1 MKQFI
6 EDSTVSLK
14 IDGVVSEMYPNLDK
28 QQVKEVSH
36 FVFHRM
42 NIIPLYD
49 QAKELIKEYVDEE
62 LVRNILTVTPK
73 R

>member
-6 EDSTVSLK
+6 EESTVSLK

-42 NIIPLYD
+42 NMIPVYD

-62 LVRNILTVTPK
+62 LV
-73 R
+73 

>member
-28 QQVKEVSH
+28 QKVKEVSH

-42 NIIPLYD
+42 NMIPVYD
-49 QAKELIKEYVDEE
+49 QAKEFIKYYVDEE
-62 LVRNILTVTPK
+62 LV
-73 R
+73 

>member
-14 IDGVVSEMYPNLDK
+14 IDGVVNEMYPSLNK
-28 QQVKEVSH
+28 QQVREVSH

-49 QAKELIKEYVDEE
+49 QAKQLIKDYVDEE
-62 LVRNILTVTPK
+62 LINI
-73 R
+73 

>member
-36 FVFHRM
+36 FVYHRM
-42 NIIPLYD
+42 NMIPVYD

-62 LVRNILTVTPK
+62 LV
-73 R
+73 

>member
-14 IDGVVSEMYPNLDK
+14 IDGVVTELYPKLTED
-28 QQVKEVSH
+28 QIREVAH

-42 NIIPLYD
+42 DMIPVYD
-49 QAKELIKEYVDEE
+49 QAKKLIKEYVDEE
-62 LVRNILTVTPK
+62 LINI
-73 R
+73 

>member
-1 MKQFI
+1 VKQFI

-14 IDGVVSEMYPNLDK
+14 IDGVVNEMYPSLNK
-28 QQVKEVSH
+28 QQVREVSH

-49 QAKELIKEYVDEE
+49 QAKQLIKDYVDEE
-62 LVRNILTVTPK
+62 LENNL
-73 R
+73 

>member
-14 IDGVVSEMYPNLDK
+14 IDGVVNEMYPSLNK
-28 QQVKEVSH
+28 QQVREVSH

-49 QAKELIKEYVDEE
+49 QAKELIKDYVDEE
-62 LVRNILTVTPK
+62 LENNL
-73 R
+73 

>member
-14 IDGVVSEMYPNLDK
+14 IDGVVNEMYPSLNK
-28 QQVKEVSH
+28 QQVREVSH

-49 QAKELIKEYVDEE
+49 QAKQLIKEYVDEE
-62 LVRNILTVTPK
+62 LV
-73 R
+73 

>member
-14 IDGVVSEMYPNLDK
+14 IDGVVNEMYPSLNK
-28 QQVKEVSH
+28 QQVREVSH

-42 NIIPLYD
+42 NMNPMYE
-49 QAKELIKEYVDEE
+49 QAKKLIEAYIEDELGI
-62 LVRNILTVTPK
+62 NQ
-73 R
+73 

>member
-14 IDGVVSEMYPNLDK
+14 IDGVVNEMYPSLNK
-28 QQVKEVSH
+28 QQVREVSH

-49 QAKELIKEYVDEE
+49 QAIQLIKDYVDEE
-62 LVRNILTVTPK
+62 LENNL
-73 R
+73 